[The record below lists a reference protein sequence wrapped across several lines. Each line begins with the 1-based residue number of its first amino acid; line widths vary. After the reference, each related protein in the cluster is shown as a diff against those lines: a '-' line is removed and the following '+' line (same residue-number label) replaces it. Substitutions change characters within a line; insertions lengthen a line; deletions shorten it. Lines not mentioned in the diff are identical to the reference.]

1 LATGEI
7 LFRPGEARAYV
18 YRVESGVVCV
28 CQSPWQGHRP
38 SVEFCFPGDFVGLG
52 FLDRQVST
60 ARAAVDTVV
69 SRLPFDRM
77 NDVVSGDPLA
87 EAKLSR
93 AVENDFESIRNAY
106 LRLPAMPIERVASL
120 LVTMSRAN
128 AQEGRDPRSI
138 MDSFKCGVIADYL
151 AMSPDELAGIL
162 VELEERGL
170 VTSDA
175 SGVLRLTDLA
185 ALEALAD
192 TTKPSEIEDEPVSEI
207 TDEELAEELER
218 APAFLRRRDGEPAR

>member
-1 LATGEI
+1 
-7 LFRPGEARAYV
+7 
-18 YRVESGVVCV
+18 
-28 CQSPWQGHRP
+28 
-38 SVEFCFPGDFVGLG
+38 
-52 FLDRQVST
+52 
-60 ARAAVDTVV
+60 
-69 SRLPFDRM
+69 
-77 NDVVSGDPLA
+77 
-87 EAKLSR
+87 
-93 AVENDFESIRNAY
+93 
-106 LRLPAMPIERVASL
+106 
-120 LVTMSRAN
+120 MSRAN

-170 VTSDA
+170 VTCDA